1 MKKTRLLSLILAVF
15 MLVSLLAACGGNT
28 TAPSAAASEPAASS
42 AAPADSSS
50 AGTEP
55 ATSAALEPYTFT
67 HYFNYD
73 WWGLK
78 PWGEDAVSKYL
89 QEKFNVTVEFAK
101 PDADAA
107 AKLNV
112 MISAG
117 DLPDSI
123 MMDRG
128 VDNQKLA
135 ELGLLVDLEPL
146 MDKNPALRDNLAAG
160 TTEQLKVGGKL
171 YAIPNWSRKA
181 TSGGNDLWMYNQ
193 RLYTAA
199 GSPALNS
206 FEDMHAYAT
215 KIKNDVK
222 QTNEGVSAYPVLFK
236 NGGDGWEVVRAF
248 HRSMGGVLNSWY
260 TVINGEYKL
269 ALREDKF
276 KAATME
282 ANKWWREGLM
292 SETQFTDTGDQI
304 LEKLVASRAGLL
316 WYDFSQNEANKFR
329 TILRETYPDD
339 SYEIVTPFPYPP
351 AGGLPTSKI
360 YADIQSSVGWNVT
373 CITTAAKDPQR
384 IYDLWSYLMTPEAAI
399 VQMYGPKGGNWDN
412 LDDQGRPI
420 LKKAE
425 SELTTDEIN
434 QLGAWFWMM
443 PGQSDNVDK
452 MKFAVNDMQPPEKQN
467 WVASIQSKVTSP
479 IMSLSDEF
487 NGIGDVIDPKGD
499 EGIARS
505 LCEDYIKAEYVK
517 AIMAPSAEEA
527 EAIYADILRFCD
539 ENGMPAV
546 EAKYNE
552 KYKANVALSGTV
564 LTK

>member
-1 MKKTRLLSLILAVF
+1 MKKTRLLSLLLAVV
-15 MLVSLLAACGGNT
+15 MLVGLLSACGGST
-28 TAPSAAASEPAASS
+28 PAAESSAPASSSASAVADSASASGEPAAS
-42 AAPADSSS
+42 
-50 AGTEP
+50 
-55 ATSAALEPYTFT
+55 ATLEPYTFT

-78 PWGEDAVSKYL
+78 PWGEDGVSKYL
-89 QEKFNVTVEFAK
+89 KEKFNVTVEFSK

-135 ELGLLVDLEPL
+135 ELGLLVDLAPL
-146 MDKNPALRDNLAAG
+146 MDKNPALRENLSEG
-160 TTEQLKVGGKL
+160 TQKQLEIGGKL

-181 TSGGNDLWMYNQ
+181 TSGGNDTWLYNQ

-199 GSPALNS
+199 GSPALNT
-206 FEDMHAYAT
+206 FEDLYAYAT

-222 QTNEGVSAYPVLFK
+222 QTKEGVSAYPVLFK
-236 NGGDGWEVVRAF
+236 NGGDGWEVVRPF
-248 HRSMGGVLNSWY
+248 HRSLGGVLNGWY

-269 ALREDKF
+269 ALRDDKF
-276 KAATME
+276 RAATME

-304 LEKLVASRAGLL
+304 LEKLVAGRAALL
-316 WYDFSQNEANKFR
+316 WYDHSQNEANKFR
-329 TILRETYPDD
+329 TILRETFPDD
-339 SYEIVTPFPYPP
+339 SYEIVSPFPYPP

-360 YADIQSSVGWNVT
+360 YADIQSTVGWNVT
-373 CITTAAKDPQR
+373 CITTSAKDPQR

-399 VQMYGPKGGNWDN
+399 VQMYGPQGMNWDT

-425 SELTTDEIN
+425 SELSSDEIN
-434 QLGAWFWMM
+434 QLGAWFWMI

-452 MKFAVNDMQPPEKQN
+452 MKFAVNDMQPVEKQN
-467 WVASIQSKVTSP
+467 WVASAQSKIFSP

-517 AIMAPSAEEA
+517 AIMAPTAEEA
-527 EAIYADILRFCD
+527 AAIYDSVLKFCD
-539 ENGMPAV
+539 ENGMPAI

-552 KYKANVALSGTV
+552 KYKANVALSGTC